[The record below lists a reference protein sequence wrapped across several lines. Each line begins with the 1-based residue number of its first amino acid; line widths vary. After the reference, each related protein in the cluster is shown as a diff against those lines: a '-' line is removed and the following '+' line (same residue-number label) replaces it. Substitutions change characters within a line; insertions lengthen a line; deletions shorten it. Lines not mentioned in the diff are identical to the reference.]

1 VIGSQTLATYI
12 DRLASQDPTPGG
24 GAAGAVHAAQA
35 AALIAMVARFTTGR
49 RFADYEQQVS
59 RISASADAHAET
71 ALQLADADETA
82 FQQVI
87 AAYRLPKGSQ
97 EEATSRSQAIQ
108 RALVAAAAPPQ
119 QLVDLAAD
127 IVSAGEELAAF
138 ANPNVISDVAAA
150 AEAARAA
157 AATARVNIEI
167 NLTGI
172 THADQT
178 APLHRSIAA
187 ADTVIGAAEALARRV
202 RQQIL
207 A

>member
-1 VIGSQTLATYI
+1 MIGSETIGTYL
-12 DRLASQDPTPGG
+12 DRLASHDPTPGG

-35 AALIAMVARFTTGR
+35 AALIGMVARFTTGKR
-49 RFADYEQQVS
+49 YVSYEQEVTEICQ
-59 RISASADAHAET
+59 SADEQAHA
-71 ALQLADADETA
+71 ALQLADADESA

-87 AAYRLPKGSQ
+87 AAYRLPKGSE

-108 RALVAAAAPPQ
+108 AALVAAAAPPQ
-119 QLVDLAAD
+119 RLVEVAGS
-127 IVSAGEELAAF
+127 IVGLGERLVEF
-138 ANPNVISDVAAA
+138 GNPNVISDVAAA

-167 NLTGI
+167 NLTGL
-172 THADQT
+172 TDADRA
-178 APLHRSIAA
+178 APLHQSVAE
-187 ADTVIGAAEALARRV
+187 ADDVINAAEALASRV

>member
-1 VIGSQTLATYI
+1 MIGSQTIATYI
-12 DRLASQDPTPGG
+12 DRLASHDPTPGG

-35 AALIAMVARFTTGR
+35 AALIAMVARFTTGK
-49 RFADYEQQVS
+49 RFAAYEQQVS
-59 RISASADAHAET
+59 RISASADRHAKA

-87 AAYRLPKGSQ
+87 AAYRLPKGSE

-108 RALVAAAAPPQ
+108 SALVAAAAPPQ
-119 QLVDLAAD
+119 QLVDLARE

-157 AATARVNIEI
+157 SATARVNIEI

-172 THADQT
+172 TDADRT

-187 ADTVIGAAEALARRV
+187 ADAVIGAAEALAGRV